1 VASGLPIRT
10 YIDWRLRKPYVLGM
24 SRVAEIEA
32 ALPKL
37 TAPELAQIE
46 RALHNQYRQRGGGI
60 VYDDDYGTVTEADLI
75 VSADEGFQAY
85 DHLTYSAKWNRW
97 EPTR

>member
-1 VASGLPIRT
+1 MSR
-10 YIDWRLRKPYVLGM
+10 IDWQLRSRYVPGM
-24 SRVAEIEA
+24 STVAEIEA

-60 VYDDDYGTVTEADLI
+60 VYDDDYGAVTEADLI
-75 VSADEGFQAY
+75 ASADEAFQAY
-85 DHLTYSAKWNRW
+85 DRAEAEHAKRK
-97 EPTR
+97 PR